1 MAEHSVLATLTRPL
15 RAQVVA
21 VGPGART
28 RDGEVVPMSV
38 AEGDKVLLPEYGG
51 HSIKLDDNEF
61 HLFRNDDIL
70 GVLKE

>member
-1 MAEHSVLATLTRPL
+1 MLAPLTRPL
-15 RAQVVA
+15 RPQVVA

-28 RDGEVVPMSV
+28 RDGDVVPMSV
-38 AEGDKVLLPEYGG
+38 SEGDKVLLPEYGG
-51 HSIKLDDNEF
+51 HSIKLDNDEF